1 MIPPHPELLRLELS
15 LPSRWWPCVRAQLVV
30 SWCVWWM
37 VVAVIMPG
45 RWQLLLSDNND
56 QGGTRNLE
64 GLSEN
69 SLMILAKLIHT
80 ITVLRS
86 VKRQSFHRW
95 AALGALGHW
104 EASYG
109 LKTL

>member
-1 MIPPHPELLRLELS
+1 
-15 LPSRWWPCVRAQLVV
+15 
-30 SWCVWWM
+30 M
-37 VVAVIMPG
+37 VVAVITPG
-45 RWQLLLSDNND
+45 LWQLLLLNNND

-69 SLMILAKLIHT
+69 PLMILQRLIHT
-80 ITVLRS
+80 TIVLRS
-86 VKRQSFHRW
+86 VKRQPFHCW

-109 LKTL
+109 LRTL